1 MIKSSAAAETEGG
14 LLNEAEKSI
23 IVAGYAVRQEQK
35 NLRVGTVIN
44 PGGSCTINVQY
55 NPAGRTATATAH
67 NSLANTS
74 ATSTPFNG
82 PNFNG
87 N

>member
-1 MIKSSAAAETEGG
+1 
-14 LLNEAEKSI
+14 
-23 IVAGYAVRQEQK
+23 VGYAERQEQK

-44 PGGSCTINVQY
+44 QGGSCTINVQY
-55 NPAGRTATATAH
+55 NPGGRTATATAH
-67 NSLANTS
+67 ISLANTIYS
-74 ATSTPFNG
+74 ATSTPFNA